1 MTRITA
7 KNLQTNRKYNNNRNN
22 KPSNSQQSNTVISQ
36 QTSSS
41 QKQRNGSQESDNTT
55 RMSDP
60 AAYKYSSSH
69 SSHNT
74 TPTLDILQNSI
85 SSNSNE
91 KINGDKCPEKGS
103 RKMIYSPPSSTSKAS
118 HSSSKLT
125 SSSTKKFNVVFSI
138 FNKSSTKSDRHSS
151 SQSGSERS
159 NTGHPEI
166 SHPIGFKH
174 TVHVGFDPNTNEF
187 TGLPN
192 EWRDLLTSSNI
203 TEEER
208 AQNPQAVVDVLQFWT
223 QDMLPYQNNIAGQ
236 AQIAF
241 QNGNLSSSKNSQG
254 SGLSGSEGLSGG
266 GSGLRGSSGGS
277 NSQTSIFNKNGT
289 PKNPGRNNN
298 DSLKSEVTRSEVSK
312 NLERN
317 RDHDDPDSPSASLV
331 LTQVSSMSGS
341 GGSNASVP
349 LSKIGSMPT
358 QKQQASQKQAS
369 HHNSVPHVP
378 TQFKNEF
385 HKAAVGAIQSNGNKP
400 KLQQPNI
407 PLSSFSLKKKMS
419 DPDVNKQ
426 DFLRVQS
433 MLAGVEILS
442 DDNSTSD
449 DDEPPPPV
457 PARPERTKSIYTKSI
472 VIDEIPPFSEKSN
485 GDGSNSSIGN
495 NKAVSHGKTV
505 KVVSENGKVTEVNVR
520 NKNSDGT
527 KRSSDGSLNMTDEE
541 VLAKL
546 RSIVSL
552 GDPLRRFINLKKI
565 GQGASGVVYTGQ
577 DSLTGQ
583 VVALKQMNLKQQPKK
598 EFIINEI
605 MVMRENKHP
614 NIVNYVDSYLKDNDL
629 WVVMEYLSGGPLT
642 DVVTETI
649 MEEGQIAAVCR
660 EVLEALKFLH
670 ERNVIHRDIKSD
682 NILLGNDGEIK
693 LTDFGF
699 CAQINAASEMASR
712 LSKRHTMVGTPYWM
726 APEMVTR
733 KPYGTKVD
741 IWSLG
746 IMAIEMLDGEPPYLN
761 EKPLRALYYI
771 ATNGSPQPQTDISTL
786 SPEFQDFLELS
797 LCETVAKRPSAAELL
812 LHPFIKM
819 AKPLITLQPL
829 IKAAKECRGVDGLSC

>member
-1 MTRITA
+1 
-7 KNLQTNRKYNNNRNN
+7 
-22 KPSNSQQSNTVISQ
+22 
-36 QTSSS
+36 
-41 QKQRNGSQESDNTT
+41 
-55 RMSDP
+55 
-60 AAYKYSSSH
+60 
-69 SSHNT
+69 
-74 TPTLDILQNSI
+74 
-85 SSNSNE
+85 
-91 KINGDKCPEKGS
+91 
-103 RKMIYSPPSSTSKAS
+103 
-118 HSSSKLT
+118 
-125 SSSTKKFNVVFSI
+125 
-138 FNKSSTKSDRHSS
+138 
-151 SQSGSERS
+151 
-159 NTGHPEI
+159 
-166 SHPIGFKH
+166 
-174 TVHVGFDPNTNEF
+174 
-187 TGLPN
+187 
-192 EWRDLLTSSNI
+192 
-203 TEEER
+203 
-208 AQNPQAVVDVLQFWT
+208 
-223 QDMLPYQNNIAGQ
+223 
-236 AQIAF
+236 
-241 QNGNLSSSKNSQG
+241 
-254 SGLSGSEGLSGG
+254 
-266 GSGLRGSSGGS
+266 
-277 NSQTSIFNKNGT
+277 
-289 PKNPGRNNN
+289 
-298 DSLKSEVTRSEVSK
+298 
-312 NLERN
+312 
-317 RDHDDPDSPSASLV
+317 
-331 LTQVSSMSGS
+331 MSGS
-341 GGSNASVP
+341 GSSNASVP
-349 LSKIGSMPT
+349 LSKIN
-358 QKQQASQKQAS
+358 QKQVS

-385 HKAAVGAIQSNGNKP
+385 HKAAVGAIQSNGKKP
-400 KLQQPNI
+400 LQQPNI
-407 PLSSFSLKKKMS
+407 PLSSLSLKKNS

-472 VIDEIPPFSEKSN
+472 VIDEIPPFN
-485 GDGSNSSIGN
+485 GKINEDGSNSSIGN
-495 NKAVSHGKTV
+495 KTVSHGKTV
-505 KVVSENGKVTEVNVR
+505 EVVSDNGKVTKVNVR

-771 ATNGSPQPQTDISTL
+771 ATNGSPQPQTDITTL
-786 SPEFQDFLELS
+786 SPEFQDFLEQS
-797 LCETVAKRPSAAELL
+797 LAETVAERPSAAKLL
-812 LHPFIKM
+812 QHPFIKT

-829 IKAAKECRGVDGLSC
+829 IKAAKECRGIDGIDPSSP

>member
-7 KNLQTNRKYNNNRNN
+7 KNLQTNQRKYTNNRNN
-22 KPSNSQQSNTVISQ
+22 KQSNSQQNNTASSQ
-36 QTSSS
+36 QTSS

-55 RMSDP
+55 TKMSDP

-69 SSHNT
+69 SSNNT

-91 KINGDKCPEKGS
+91 KINGEKCPEKVG
-103 RKMIYSPPSSTSKAS
+103 RRMIYSPPSSTSKAS
-118 HSSSKLT
+118 YSSSKLT
-125 SSSTKKFNVVFSI
+125 SSGTKKFNVVFSI

-192 EWRDLLTSSNI
+192 EWRDLLQSSNI
-203 TEEER
+203 TEDER

-223 QDMLPYQNNIAGQ
+223 QDMPYQNNIAGQ
-236 AQIAF
+236 AHAF
-241 QNGNLSSSKNSQG
+241 QNSNLSSSKNSQG
-254 SGLSGSEGLSGG
+254 SGLSGEGLS
-266 GSGLRGSSGGS
+266 RGSGGS

-289 PKNPGRNNN
+289 PKNPAKNNN
-298 DSLKSEVTRSEVSK
+298 DSLKSEVTRNEVSK

-317 RDHDDPDSPSASLV
+317 REHDPDSPSASLV

-341 GGSNASVP
+341 GSSNASVP
-349 LSKIGSMPT
+349 VSKIGSKPST
-358 QKQQASQKQAS
+358 QKQVS

-385 HKAAVGAIQSNGNKP
+385 HKAAVGAIQSNGKKP
-400 KLQQPNI
+400 LQQPNI
-407 PLSSFSLKKKMS
+407 PLSSFSLQKNS
-419 DPDVNKQ
+419 DSDVNRQ

-472 VIDEIPPFSEKSN
+472 VIDEIPPFN
-485 GDGSNSSIGN
+485 GKLTEDGSNSS

-505 KVVSENGKVTEVNVR
+505 KVVSDNGKVTEVNVR

-797 LCETVAKRPSAAELL
+797 LSETVAKRPSAAKLL

-829 IKAAKECRGVDGLSC
+829 IKAAKECRGVDGMS